1 MHIVYLGNKLGGSPS
16 LGYDLRDVYN
26 KLSQFKDRT
35 FDGGDKLKF
44 LIDVWSTRLISFLYL
59 SLMLIIVWWVFFGM
73 ISRCWISILFW
84 RLDYFWYNIS
94 NKQVWHDVCTICW
107 DESSFKECYVWLFK
121 TFLKS
126 MGGKHSITVMTYQ
139 AFSMASVIKVVFPLT
154 RHRLCCWHIIE
165 NSRKNIGGLRLS
177 EGFTK
182 IFNRALMEC
191 DTVDE
196 FQHFWERY
204 ANDEISI

>member
-1 MHIVYLGNKLGGSPS
+1 MCAPFVEMNHHSKNVMFGCE
-16 LGYDLRDVYN
+16 
-26 KLSQFKDRT
+26 
-35 FDGGDKLKF
+35 F
-44 LIDVWSTRLISFLYL
+44 LLNEKIESF
-59 SLMLIIVWWVFFGM
+59 
-73 ISRCWISILFW
+73 
-84 RLDYFWYNIS
+84 
-94 NKQVWHDVCTICW
+94 
-107 DESSFKECYVWLFK
+107 VWLFK